1 MDTQPDSVDMSNP
14 FNQSFI
20 LFDSLGDQ
28 FEVHLSDLDV
38 YVHNGIT
45 TSIVLA
51 SQIGASLAIL
61 LVLLILTKSEKR
73 CLPVFLLNGLALLL
87 TFIYSIL
94 RCLYYTG
101 PWYSPYAYLSG
112 DYTFVPRSAIATSVT
127 TEIFA
132 FLIELCLELS
142 LVLQV
147 HVVCATLERKKRALV
162 MVVSALVALLAIG
175 FRLAQVVLNI
185 QINIIMAA
193 SNLAYA
199 WVAQARDITLTISIC
214 FFSIIFCLKLGWA
227 MYQRR
232 LLGLKQFGPMQI
244 IFIGGTQTLIL
255 PVICAILQF
264 VHPTFRA
271 STLIL
276 TVTAISLPLTS
287 LWASASVERPDK
299 AARGPDAHRKFL
311 IDTSAASASMRQP
324 SHVESGIYGTS
335 AYQASG
341 RDRFQD
347 SASAVEK
354 DLELQELG
362 RAR

>member
-1 MDTQPDSVDMSNP
+1 MNNQSGSIDTSNP

-38 YVHNGIT
+38 YVYNGIT
-45 TSIVLA
+45 QCIVLA

-73 CLPVFLLNGLALLL
+73 RLPVFVLNGLALLL

-112 DYTFVPRSAIATSVT
+112 DYTFVPRSAVATSATAEV
-127 TEIFA
+127 FA
-132 FLIELCLELS
+132 FLIELCLESS

-147 HVVCATLERKKRALV
+147 YVVCATLNRKKRALV
-162 MVVSALVALLAIG
+162 MIVSGLVALLAIG
-175 FRLAQVVLNI
+175 FRLAQVILNI
-185 QINIIMAA
+185 QVNIIMAA
-193 SNLAYA
+193 ENLSYA

-214 FFSIIFCLKLGWA
+214 FFSVIFCLKLGWA

-232 LLGLKQFGPMQI
+232 LLGLNQFGPMQV

-255 PVICAILQF
+255 PG
-264 VHPTFRA
+264 
-271 STLIL
+271 
-276 TVTAISLPLTS
+276 
-287 LWASASVERPDK
+287 E
-299 AARGPDAHRKFL
+299 
-311 IDTSAASASMRQP
+311 
-324 SHVESGIYGTS
+324 
-335 AYQASG
+335 
-341 RDRFQD
+341 
-347 SASAVEK
+347 
-354 DLELQELG
+354 
-362 RAR
+362 